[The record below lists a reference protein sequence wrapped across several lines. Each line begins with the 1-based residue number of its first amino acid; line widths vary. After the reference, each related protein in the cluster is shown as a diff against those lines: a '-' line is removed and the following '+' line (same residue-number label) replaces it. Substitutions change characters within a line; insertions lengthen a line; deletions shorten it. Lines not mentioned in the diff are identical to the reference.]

1 MKKKIAIGSLIA
13 IVVITAMVLLIGFNT
28 PVFYNTEYSIYE
40 NGSYVGY
47 LNMTTKS
54 SITYQGVTGRE
65 TTTYYTIKNNV
76 ITFDH
81 KEFTIKSKFKLVNEN
96 YQDVY
101 ASPSGGGY
109 STFCAILTI
118 NVISLTALAVIVGV
132 SIYKR
137 QKYVNNQLKKID
149 RLENLLP
156 PQETK
161 E

>member
-65 TTTYYTIKNNV
+65 TTTYYKIKNNV

-81 KEFTIKSKFKLVNEN
+81 KEFTIKKW
-96 YQDVY
+96 
-101 ASPSGGGY
+101 
-109 STFCAILTI
+109 
-118 NVISLTALAVIVGV
+118 
-132 SIYKR
+132 
-137 QKYVNNQLKKID
+137 
-149 RLENLLP
+149 
-156 PQETK
+156 
-161 E
+161 